1 MSTPFPER
9 FPDGVTLGLDLDL
22 DAEEFYLSSG
32 ERLTEQR
39 DQEIAADLVGATYTA
54 NITREGDW
62 WMIHV
67 PEIDGVTQAHDLAEA
82 GQMARELIAVTLD
95 VPLDTVVVSTHVT
108 PSQDDGS
115 KAAD

>member
-9 FPDGVTLGLDLDL
+9 FPDGVTIGPDLDL
-22 DAEEFYLSSG
+22 DAEEFYLPSG

-39 DQEIAADLVGATYTA
+39 AQELAAKLVGPTYAA

-67 PEIDGVTQAHDLAEA
+67 PEIDGVTQTHDLADA

-95 VPLDTVVVSTHVT
+95 VPLDTVVVSTHVA
-108 PSQDDGS
+108 P
-115 KAAD
+115 